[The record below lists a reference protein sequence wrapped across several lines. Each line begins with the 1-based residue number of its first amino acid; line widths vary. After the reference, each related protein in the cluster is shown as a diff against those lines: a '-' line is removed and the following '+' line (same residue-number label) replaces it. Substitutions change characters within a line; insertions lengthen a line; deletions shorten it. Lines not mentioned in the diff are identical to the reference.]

1 MKKNIIIIPIEVKV
15 REFLPKLLLSCMIVK
30 KTNFNVFFG
39 GQRFLTKKYTPKNCI
54 FFDKF
59 TYAENR
65 KDAPFHLKNKVIMQD
80 EEGPI
85 SYSNIGSVK
94 KRYSLDQKKYLDFFL
109 FAGKKDLKMIQHLN
123 IDNSKKKIFGLPKL
137 DLLKEKNILFF
148 KDEIDTIK
156 KKYKDYLFV
165 VGHTSSYRSL
175 NQSKFIFKGQG
186 SKKIISNYNN
196 VRENYYELVQL
207 VKKIAIENPKLTI
220 IFRRHPNETKE
231 NLEKIFGK
239 KPKNIK
245 LIYRFSVSPWIIA
258 CKYFLHSGCQTS
270 LEAIALKKKIITY
283 MPIKVLTNN
292 FNKTK
297 PIFNEEKECLKF
309 FNKKKNQERFFKI
322 KKDIYQIALNIDKK
336 KTYERSF
343 INFLNQSYK
352 KSLKSNLEKR
362 STIKKNFFKRIIFSL
377 LSTIKSELV
386 KKDIY
391 FKFIPKKYY
400 ISKEVKEKKFK
411 SIKRNELKKFIDKF
425 NEIYDTKIRFKNLSE
440 STFLIFK

>member
-39 GQRFLTKKYTPKNCI
+39 GQRFLTRKYSPKNCI

-59 TYAENR
+59 TYVENR

-148 KDEIDTIK
+148 KDEIDKIK
-156 KKYKDYLFV
+156 KKYKDYLLV

-196 VRENYYELVQL
+196 VRDNYYELVQL

-283 MPIKVLTNN
+283 MPNKVLTNN

-297 PIFNEEKECLKF
+297 PIFNEEKECLNF
-309 FNKKKNQERFFKI
+309 FNKKKT
-322 KKDIYQIALNIDKK
+322 KKD
-336 KTYERSF
+336 
-343 INFLNQSYK
+343 
-352 KSLKSNLEKR
+352 SLK
-362 STIKKNFFKRIIFSL
+362 
-377 LSTIKSELV
+377 
-386 KKDIY
+386 
-391 FKFIPKKYY
+391 
-400 ISKEVKEKKFK
+400 
-411 SIKRNELKKFIDKF
+411 LKK
-425 NEIYDTKIRFKNLSE
+425 IYIKLH
-440 STFLIFK
+440 